1 MTTHTNILARR
12 IPYREGSGGLPWHHK
27 KSDMAECLSTNL
39 IPFVIDN
46 KILQNVAYDYYSY
59 LILYT
64 LPTTHALFFHYKNGT
79 ILTDGLIEPND
90 ISAWKHAESYK
101 YTFKI

>member
-12 IPYREGSGGLPWHHK
+12 IPYREGSGGLPWNHK

-46 KILQNVAYDYYSY
+46 KILQNVAYDYYSC

-64 LPTTHALFFHYKNGT
+64 LPTTHGRTYRWLSSRESSCKAGDTRSIPLEEEMATHSS
-79 ILTDGLIEPND
+79 ILV
-90 ISAWKHAESYK
+90 
-101 YTFKI
+101 

>member
-64 LPTTHALFFHYKNGT
+64 LPTTHGRTYRWLSSRESSCKAGDTRSIPLEEEMATHSS
-79 ILTDGLIEPND
+79 ILV
-90 ISAWKHAESYK
+90 
-101 YTFKI
+101 